1 MINLKEYIKDIK
13 KFLIL
18 EEFLKNT
25 VEEQQDL
32 LQSLYSLKDKF
43 DAFMEKVNEIASKN
57 ESDPQ
62 EVFDEIIARA
72 KEQGTQEEKPQEES
86 EPEPAPAED
95 DEPEDSSQENGQSQE
110 VQQN

>member
-18 EEFLKNT
+18 EEFLKNS

-32 LQSLYSLKDKF
+32 LQSLYFLKDKF
-43 DAFMEKVNEIASKN
+43 DAFMEKVNEIAAKN

-62 EVFDEIIARA
+62 EIFDEIIARA
-72 KEQGTQEEKPQEES
+72 KEQGAQEEKPQEQS
-86 EPEPAPAED
+86 EPEVAPVED
-95 DEPEDSSQENGQSQE
+95 DEPEDDEPERVQPQED
-110 VQQN
+110 QQN

>member
-18 EEFLKNT
+18 EEFLKNS

-43 DAFMEKVNEIASKN
+43 DAFMEKVNEIAAKN

-62 EVFDEIIARA
+62 EIFDEIIDRA
-72 KEQGTQEEKPQEES
+72 KEQGAQDEKPQEQS
-86 EPEPAPAED
+86 EPEPALVEDNEPED
-95 DEPEDSSQENGQSQE
+95 DEPEKIQSQE
-110 VQQN
+110 EQQN

>member
-1 MINLKEYIKDIK
+1 MIKLKEYIKDIK

-18 EEFLKNT
+18 EEFLKNS

-43 DAFMEKVNEIASKN
+43 DAFMEKVNEIAAKN

-62 EVFDEIIARA
+62 EIFDEIIDRA
-72 KEQGTQEEKPQEES
+72 KEQGTQEEKPQKEA
-86 EPEPAPAED
+86 EPEPEPVED
-95 DEPEDSSQENGQSQE
+95 DEPEDDSHEKVQSKE